1 VGVIGL
7 ESPVGSLSV
16 QSGRIRGRSGRL
28 PIWPPVDPAQ
38 FAGLAGRFVAW
49 GGDNE
54 QEGVES
60 QPETGSAAAK
70 TAVRCAS
77 CNKQLSKAM
86 DQPIPE
92 RNLFVISAW

>member
-1 VGVIGL
+1 MSPVAPEVGVIGL
-7 ESPVGSLSV
+7 ESLGGSLSV
-16 QSGRIRGRSGRL
+16 QSGRL
-28 PIWPPVDPAQ
+28 PIWPPAD
-38 FAGLAGRFVAW
+38 LAAWPVLPGFVAR
-49 GGDNE
+49 GGSNE